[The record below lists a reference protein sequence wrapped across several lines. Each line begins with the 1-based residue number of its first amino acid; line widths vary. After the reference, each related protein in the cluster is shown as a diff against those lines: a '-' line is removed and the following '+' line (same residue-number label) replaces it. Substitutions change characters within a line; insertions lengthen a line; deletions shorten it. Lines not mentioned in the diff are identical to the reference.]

1 MGILYGKGLITLVL
15 PMDPNLNELMTR
27 IANDRD
33 RQAFSQLFNNIAPK
47 LKAFLRKGGL
57 SSENAEEIIQEAL
70 FTVWDRAAQFNSSKA
85 SATTWIYT
93 IARNKKIDWLRK
105 QGRQPMTSSELWPDL
120 PDESAEIDPD
130 SDLNLATVRKLLDNL
145 TIEQRQVVYK
155 TFFEAKSQSEI
166 ALDLDVPLGTVKSRL
181 RLAMKKFENFMS
193 VN

>member
-1 MGILYGKGLITLVL
+1 ME
-15 PMDPNLNELMTR
+15 PNLNELMTR

-57 SSENAEEIIQEAL
+57 SSENAEEIIQESL

-130 SDLNLATVRKLLDNL
+130 SDLNLATVRKLLDHL